1 MICPVLH
8 PTKRTHTLD
17 ANDAEL
23 IANAPTDLRALLDE
37 VERLKAWQVAVAD
50 GLGYLN
56 SAEGQGGY
64 EVAEP
69 ETVIGAW
76 SEQERE
82 VERLKNDLA
91 MARQVSGELCE
102 ACGWA
107 MKFPGEPC
115 RCALLDEVE
124 RLKSDPLPAA
134 AWVREVE
141 RAAYRR
147 GAQEASERAKAEV
160 ERLTNALA
168 AHRDE
173 VPAQDS
179 AKDVV
184 EWQMT
189 NSPVGTTHAYLDGV
203 DLRVRWDGQDAAWDA
218 TRYGRCAT
226 EAEARRAATAAAR
239 GMK

>member
-1 MICPVLH
+1 M
-8 PTKRTHTLD
+8 TKEQIAAIRARLD
-17 ANDAEL
+17 AATPGNWTAKHEAVTTDVGEWGLVAETLNDTDEQRAADARL
-23 IANAPTDLRALLDE
+23 IANAPTDLRALLAE
-37 VERLKAWQVAVAD
+37 VERL
-50 GLGYLN
+50 
-56 SAEGQGGY
+56 
-64 EVAEP
+64 
-69 ETVIGAW
+69 T
-76 SEQERE
+76 
-82 VERLKNDLA
+82 NDLA